1 MVPRF
6 SNPHLL
12 TETARHVSRAEI
24 YAEPE
29 EDLTHTHHAE
39 LEVTALASLES
50 IVKRSLGD
58 IQLNNLDAIQDEPK
72 KKRRKTKHV
81 STDVDMDASTMGN
94 DAIPFRLLS
103 SAKEP
108 TLVSLQP
115 RPPPP
120 VKVLEPASEDDED
133 EARIRSQR
141 ASEVAVDMSWLLRES
156 QRPYRPRPREPKLH
170 QITLPSSDIPTSPII
185 VMERPQQNAKH
196 NLVSPR
202 IPQKEK
208 PSPHILNP
216 EKLRHP
222 IVELLLP
229 SKLMEH
235 STTRRRRRR
244 KPKDQPPRPPA
255 TFWRPMGEWGGKSV
269 GYALGYQNS
278 NAVWSEGGR
287 WRPYQRDRMRK
298 ATFVV

>member
-1 MVPRF
+1 M
-6 SNPHLL
+6 
-12 TETARHVSRAEI
+12 
-24 YAEPE
+24 
-29 EDLTHTHHAE
+29 
-39 LEVTALASLES
+39 
-50 IVKRSLGD
+50 
-58 IQLNNLDAIQDEPK
+58 NNLDAIQDEPK

-81 STDVDMDASTMGN
+81 STDVEVETSKMNN

-103 SAKEP
+103 SSKEP

-115 RPPPP
+115 RLPPP

-141 ASEVAVDMSWLLRES
+141 ASEVAVDMSWLFRES
-156 QRPYRPRPREPKLH
+156 QRPYHPHPREPKLQ
-170 QITLPSSDIPTSPII
+170 QITLPSFDIPTSPIL
-185 VMERPQQNAKH
+185 VMERPKQNTKH
-196 NLVSPR
+196 SLVSPR

-208 PSPHILNP
+208 PSPHNLNS

-222 IVELLLP
+222 IVELPLP

-235 STTRRRRRR
+235 SNTRRRRRR

-255 TFWRPMGEWGGKSV
+255 TFWRPMGEWGGKNM

-287 WRPYQRDRMRK
+287 WRPYQKDRMRK